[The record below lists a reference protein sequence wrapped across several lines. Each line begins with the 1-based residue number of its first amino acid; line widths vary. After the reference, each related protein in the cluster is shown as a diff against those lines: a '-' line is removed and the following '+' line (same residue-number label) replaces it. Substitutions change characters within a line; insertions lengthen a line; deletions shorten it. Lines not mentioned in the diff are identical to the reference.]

1 MARETFNTE
10 AEAIERVAVCD
21 RLMGL
26 PTPDGST
33 LTYAI
38 PEQDLEGN
46 WYIMV
51 WDDIY
56 EKEAQ
61 NELTE

>member
-1 MARETFNTE
+1 MRETFKTE

-21 RLMGL
+21 RLMGF
-26 PTPDGST
+26 PDNHGT

-38 PEQDLEGN
+38 PQLNEETQQWEIEVGN
-46 WYIMV
+46 DV
-51 WDDIY
+51 K